1 MSCKLSVY
9 IFDNKPKLFLWCRF
23 NEHLQTTFDSFCPA
37 NLKFRGW
44 RPDFGK
50 ILFNVSTGTTLHCAL
65 ISILQDIVVQS
76 ENIPMGKICPI
87 LSNTDKS
94 FWVFWW
100 FIISRKNFHSSA
112 KSDSVSVRSISS
124 NGFVATLMITFSVR
138 RDIYHGYEKFWKIWF
153 SINLRSSS
161 GGLNSIFRIFLF
173 SNLVQVVSPF

>member
-1 MSCKLSVY
+1 MSCKLSVH
-9 IFDNKPKLFLWCRF
+9 IFDNKPKLFLWGRF

-94 FWVFWW
+94 FW
-100 FIISRKNFHSSA
+100 
-112 KSDSVSVRSISS
+112 
-124 NGFVATLMITFSVR
+124 GLLMV
-138 RDIYHGYEKFWKIWF
+138 YHIKEKFPFISKKWF
-153 SINLRSSS
+153 SFCTFNFFKWFCCYSYDNIFCETGHLPRVWEILKNL
-161 GGLNSIFRIFLF
+161 IFY
-173 SNLVQVVSPF
+173 